1 LITLMENQ
9 SKHLLCYKYVE
20 RESYDS
26 IYPMLMSLRRRGL
39 NPLAITLDGHKTVIS
54 AILEVWPDVSI
65 QRCLYHIQR
74 QGLSWLRVYPKTEAG
89 RELRPLFN
97 AATSIENESDMHQFL
112 RRYQHWYKTYR
123 SFIKSLPRK
132 SVANTDLKKAMALI
146 NHALPDM
153 FYYIK
158 DRNIASTT
166 NVLES
171 FYSRLKHRYRS
182 HRGLSKQH
190 KISYLKWYCYFTK

>member
-1 LITLMENQ
+1 
-9 SKHLLCYKYVE
+9 
-20 RESYDS
+20 
-26 IYPMLMSLRRRGL
+26 MLMSLKLRGL
-39 NPLAITLDGHKTVIS
+39 NPQAITLDGHKTVIS
-54 AILEVWPDVSI
+54 AILEVWPNVLI

-89 RELRPLFN
+89 RELRPIFN
-97 AATSIENESDMHQFL
+97 AVTSIENERDMNQFL
-112 RRYQHWYKTYR
+112 RRYQHWNKTYR
-123 SFIKSLPRK
+123 AFIKSLPRK

-166 NVLES
+166 NPLES
-171 FYSRLKHRYRS
+171 FYSRLKHRYRG

-190 KISYLKWYCYFTK
+190 KKSYLKWYCYFTK

>member
-1 LITLMENQ
+1 MENL
-9 SKHLLCYKYVE
+9 SKHLLCYNYVE

-26 IYPMLMSLRRRGL
+26 IYPLLVSLRRRGL
-39 NPLAITLDGHKTVIS
+39 NPHAITLDGHKTIIS
-54 AILEVWPDVSI
+54 AILEVWPNVLI

-97 AATSIENESDMHQFL
+97 AVTSIENDNNKRQFL
-112 RRYQHWYKTYR
+112 YRYQRWYKTYR
-123 SFIKSLPRK
+123 GFIKSLPRK
-132 SVANTDLKKAMALI
+132 STANIDLKKAMALL

-158 DRNIASTT
+158 DRNIAPTT
-166 NVLES
+166 NPLES
-171 FYSRLKHRYRS
+171 FYSRLKHQYRS

-190 KISYLKWYCYFTK
+190 KISYLKWYCCFTNERK